1 MRPRERNK
9 SCWTLGTP
17 PQSVVPSFYPA
28 LSGSHLLTDSFRLH
42 CSWVPNIAAIGKI
55 NVSKGYLNRFSLLVA
70 TSRQKA
76 MDAVTQMLPAFV
88 FPDAPPKK
96 IPNQTSR
103 RLHSCASEFPP
114 LFTLVLSLLSLHS
127 FFEDYLMSQCNLLPS
142 KVWSLMHDKCVENT

>member
-1 MRPRERNK
+1 
-9 SCWTLGTP
+9 
-17 PQSVVPSFYPA
+17 
-28 LSGSHLLTDSFRLH
+28 
-42 CSWVPNIAAIGKI
+42 
-55 NVSKGYLNRFSLLVA
+55 
-70 TSRQKA
+70 

-142 KVWSLMHDKCVENT
+142 KVWSLMHDKCHVEIDTPSQGSTHVANPLMHFDRALTQTFYIVPGAHHTPWSTTQP